1 MLHEGEPGVEVVTP
15 LLVPGATTAILVNR
29 GWLPADDAATARPQD
44 HPEPGEQTIEGV
56 AEAMKRGAGP
66 PGPRALT
73 APGGAAAGA
82 PAGDSV
88 ALFTVRWLDADSI
101 APRLPY
107 PIAAYVLR
115 QRPGVGVPGLPRR
128 SVRPLY
134 DATMHLSYAIQW
146 FLFAVLIPGGT
157 AALAWSRRRRA
168 QSRPMERTSCCTPGT
183 WHRAACWCSRSWDS
197 IRACPAPPTARGP
210 WPASATSTGR
220 ERCARVRPRRPR
232 SGIAATMR
240 GSRTS
245 RPPGSSVSRSG
256 SKACSRG
263 RARSASRDSR
273 PRIASPARR

>member
-1 MLHEGEPGVEVVTP
+1 VRALPVLVTVAVLVASAVCVRLGFWQLARWREKQALNRAIRATEATARLVVSGEPPPAAAALNRSVRVTGQYDERRHFLLSGMLHEGEPGVEVVTP

-168 QSRPMERTSCCTPGT
+168 QSRPMERTS
-183 WHRAACWCSRSWDS
+183 
-197 IRACPAPPTARGP
+197 
-210 WPASATSTGR
+210 
-220 ERCARVRPRRPR
+220 
-232 SGIAATMR
+232 
-240 GSRTS
+240 
-245 RPPGSSVSRSG
+245 
-256 SKACSRG
+256 
-263 RARSASRDSR
+263 
-273 PRIASPARR
+273 